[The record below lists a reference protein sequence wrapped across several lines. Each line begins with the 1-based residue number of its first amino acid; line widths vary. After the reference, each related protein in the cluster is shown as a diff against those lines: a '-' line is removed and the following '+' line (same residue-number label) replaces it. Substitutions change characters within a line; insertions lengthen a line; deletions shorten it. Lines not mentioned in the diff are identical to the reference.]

1 MTCSFRNVTT
11 LHFVLFR
18 YTNLDGGY
26 DRNPYNCE
34 LSDLSA
40 RDFDRYRDMVED
52 RDYELFTRSQFSS
65 CVQSF
70 NNLGKWFLYNQLFFV
85 EL

>member
-1 MTCSFRNVTT
+1 
-11 LHFVLFR
+11 VLIEKILFICIPSSGMSRHVFDCFLLCR

-65 CVQSF
+65 CIQSF
-70 NNLGKWFLYNQLFFV
+70 NNLGK
-85 EL
+85 